1 MINFIY
7 ISPTFP
13 KVYYQF
19 PLTAKKLGVNTLG
32 IAEDS
37 YESLSN
43 DLKEALC
50 DYYQVSS
57 LENYDEVYKA
67 VAYFA
72 YKYGKIDYLESNNE
86 YWLSQDARLRTD
98 FNINSSY
105 NTEDLY
111 SFKFKSG
118 MKKFY
123 KDAGVKVARYALAT
137 DLEDAKKF
145 IKNVG
150 YPIVLKPD
158 NGVGANATY
167 KISNENELMKFFNE
181 IRTVQY
187 IMEEYLVGTIVSYDG
202 IVGNNSE
209 IIFETAHLFTT
220 PVMDIVN
227 DAKDCVYYTL
237 KDIPD
242 DLKKLGHEVIKSFK
256 PRNRFFH
263 CEFFRLDEDKNGLAK
278 KGELIGLEVN
288 MRPPGGYTTDM
299 MNFACD
305 IDVYHIYAETVK
317 YGHSNYNT
325 KRPYVCVHVGRRFNI
340 EYAHDFYEISEK
352 YKDNIC
358 MYETMPK
365 IISDALGDELIMA
378 RFKEEKE
385 MNEFISYS
393 LERKK

>member
-32 IAEDS
+32 IAEDP
-37 YESLSN
+37 YDSLSN

-72 YKYGKIDYLESNNE
+72 YKYGKINYLESNNE

-118 MKKFY
+118 MKNFY
-123 KDAGVKVARYALAT
+123 KNAGVKVARHSLVT
-137 DLEDAKKF
+137 DLKDAKEFVKV
-145 IKNVG
+145 VG
-150 YPIVLKPD
+150 YPIILKPD

-167 KISNENELMKFFNE
+167 KISNENELVKFFSE

-187 IMEEYLVGTIVSYDG
+187 IMEEYLVGTIISYDG

-227 DAKDCVYYTL
+227 DVKDCVYYTI

-242 DLKKLGHEVIKSFK
+242 DLKKAGHEVIKSFK

-263 CEFFRLDEDKNGLAK
+263 CEFFRLDEDKEGLAK

-305 IDVYHIYAETVK
+305 IDVYHIYAETIK

-325 KRPYVCVHVGRRFNI
+325 RRPYICVHVGRRANTN
-340 EYAHDFYEISEK
+340 YAHNFDEISEK

-358 MYETMPK
+358 MYEIMPK
-365 IISDALGDELIMA
+365 IISDALGDELFMA
-378 RFKEEKE
+378 RFKEEKD
-385 MNEFISYS
+385 MNEFVNFA
-393 LERKK
+393 LERGK